1 MANAESTNPDAPGLI
16 SLRDRV
22 AVVTGAAQ
30 GIGLA
35 TARRYAEAGARVLLA
50 DLDEARAAAA
60 AAELAGELDTEPVG
74 LGVDVSD
81 EHSVAALAAAA
92 SERHGRLDVWAN
104 FAAVGYPKDP
114 KRFLDFLDTPVED
127 WNRTVAINLTGSF
140 LCARAAAR
148 EMVAAGNGGVIIN
161 TTTTVV
167 DRYPGHRGLVAY
179 AASKG
184 GIEQLTTMLAAELG
198 PRGIRVLAL
207 KPTVVETEG
216 MREHLDALAEVMGV
230 PEPFGELE
238 RIMPLRRFG
247 APDDVARVALFAAS
261 DMAAFLTGCVLPV
274 DGGELTV

>member
-1 MANAESTNPDAPGLI
+1 MTASPEMPELI
-16 SLRDRV
+16 SLADRV

-35 TARRYAEAGARVLLA
+35 VARRYAEAGARVLLA
-50 DLDEARAAAA
+50 DLDDDRATA
-60 AAELAGELDTEPVG
+60 AAEEVSAATDGEMVG
-74 LGVDVSD
+74 VGVDVSSED
-81 EHSVAALAAAA
+81 SVAELAALAT
-92 SERHGRLDVWAN
+92 ERYGRLDVWAN
-104 FAAVGYPKDP
+104 LAAVGYPKDP
-114 KRFLDFLDTPVED
+114 ARFFDALDSPLEE
-127 WNRTVAINLTGSF
+127 WNRTVAVNLTGSF

-161 TTTTVV
+161 TSTTVV

-184 GIEQLTTMLAAELG
+184 GIEQLTMMLAAELG

-216 MREHLDALAEVMGV
+216 MGEHLEALAEVTG
-230 PEPFGELE
+230 EERPFGELE
-238 RIMPLRRFG
+238 KMMPLRRFG
-247 APDDVARVALFAAS
+247 QPDDVARVALFAAS
-261 DMAAFLTGCVLPV
+261 DMAAFMTGCVLPV